1 VYADWFGK
9 LASGFFSLS
18 VALTLG
24 KYFIPMIGTL
34 HLDVIVFAV
43 AIVLA
48 LVALVHYAK
57 LNLFPTLRS
66 EKK

>member
-1 VYADWFGK
+1 MSKRVRTM
-9 LASGFFSLS
+9 L
-18 VALTLG
+18 
-24 KYFIPMIGTL
+24 
-34 HLDVIVFAV
+34 
-43 AIVLA
+43 LA